1 MESGSMYESEKVLE
15 DNLIKQLIA
24 DGYEFVEIND
34 VNDLHDNFRNQINK
48 HNEQRLKGHK
58 LSDKEFER
66 LLVKIQGKGV
76 YGSSKVL
83 RSLQDITMDDGST
96 QYIELFNTKNNEW
109 CKNEFQVTHQVTMV
123 GKYENRYD
131 VTLLIN
137 GLPLVQ
143 IELKRR
149 GIDFKEAFN
158 QVIRY
163 KNIR

>member
-1 MESGSMYESEKVLE
+1 MCL
-15 DNLIKQLIA
+15 
-24 DGYEFVEIND
+24 
-34 VNDLHDNFRNQINK
+34 
-48 HNEQRLKGHK
+48 
-58 LSDKEFER
+58 
-66 LLVKIQGKGV
+66 
-76 YGSSKVL
+76 
-83 RSLQDITMDDGST
+83 
-96 QYIELFNTKNNEW
+96 NTKNNEW

-163 KNIR
+163 KKHSLNDLFRYVQIFIISNGIDTKYFANSDKEMDFQYTFYWTDKNNNRIDNLYDLH